1 MYVVYCDGCD
11 ICGGWIVIFVVFV
24 RNCYIY
30 DGFANV
36 ICICIVVNC
45 YNIYLRWIC

>member
-11 ICGGWIVIFVVFV
+11 ICGGFVVFV

-30 DGFANV
+30 DGFV
-36 ICICIVVNC
+36 
-45 YNIYLRWIC
+45 LM